1 MACPT
6 TALQNSPA
14 EACDTPCTPLARPLL
29 ATQTQA
35 TDQGAVT
42 SGVFAL
48 QVIQQLTTL
57 VDHTDQTTTGVVV
70 FVVGLEVAL
79 QLVDVGGQ
87 QSNLHFRATG
97 IAGGLLV
104 FGNDLSFFF
113 NAEGHLASPDNGSRM
128 RGPIGQGQIPV
139 LIKKV

>member
-1 MACPT
+1 LLGSGT
-6 TALQNSPA
+6 
-14 EACDTPCTPLARPLL
+14 EACNTPCTPLARPLL

-42 SGVFAL
+42 GGVFTL
-48 QVIQQLTTL
+48 QVVQQLATL
-57 VDHTDQTTTGVVV
+57 VNHADQTTTGVVV
-70 FVVGLEVAL
+70 FAVGLEVAL

-113 NAEGHLASPDNGSRM
+113 NAEGHLASPDQRIPRTGSNRP
-128 RGPIGQGQIPV
+128 GTSIPV
-139 LIKKV
+139 FMKEA